1 MIYKELR
8 QLSTFFNHIIE
19 KKTPQF
25 NMEFLYFFWSCLFE
39 YGGCCNIVLKNSYKR
54 EVTGTF
60 VKFALHILII
70 ATVTRYIL
78 MNHNLITRVLL
89 LIFPFLSK
97 VFSESIIMHVR
108 KMK

>member
-1 MIYKELR
+1 MILLK
-8 QLSTFFNHIIE
+8 
-19 KKTPQF
+19 KKTAI
-25 NMEFLYFFWSCLFE
+25 EHGITLFFWSCLFE

-70 ATVTRYIL
+70 ATVTRYIF

-89 LIFPFLSK
+89 LIFPFLC
-97 VFSESIIMHVR
+97 
-108 KMK
+108 